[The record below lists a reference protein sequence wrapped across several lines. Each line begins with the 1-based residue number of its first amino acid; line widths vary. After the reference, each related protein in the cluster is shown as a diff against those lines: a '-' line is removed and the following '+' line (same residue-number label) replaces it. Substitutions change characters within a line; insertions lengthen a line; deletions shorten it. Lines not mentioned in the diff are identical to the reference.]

1 VVYTTDNG
9 AELMTW
15 PDGGSTPFRGEKATN
30 WEGGFRVPTVIRWPG
45 VIKPGTIYNAMFA
58 HMDFIPTF
66 CAAAGDPDVVAKCLK
81 GYQVGNKT
89 FKVHLDGYNLM
100 PFFKGEV
107 KESPRKGF
115 LYWSDDGDIFALRV
129 GRWKTVFIEQNH
141 EGLDIWRW
149 DSKNSGYQSCST
161 CLPTRSNAV
170 THPCST
176 TNGSYTMRT

>member
-1 VVYTTDNG
+1 MAVG
-9 AELMTW
+9 CGFW
-15 PDGGSTPFRGEKATN
+15 PARSSIPEKWLHDGGALQPHHSIDQLLNLESREKTIDDIGSPERIARVVGGHFRTY
-30 WEGGFRVPTVIRWPG
+30 P
-45 VIKPGTIYNAMFA
+45 A

-66 CAAAGDPDVVAKCLK
+66 CAAGGDPYVVAKCLN
-81 GYQVGNKT
+81 GFQVGNKT

-141 EGLDIWRW
+141 EGLDIWRRSFDKLRLPKLFDLLADPFERG
-149 DSKNSGYQSCST
+149 DS
-161 CLPTRSNAV
+161 
-170 THPCST
+170 
-176 TNGSYTMRT
+176 